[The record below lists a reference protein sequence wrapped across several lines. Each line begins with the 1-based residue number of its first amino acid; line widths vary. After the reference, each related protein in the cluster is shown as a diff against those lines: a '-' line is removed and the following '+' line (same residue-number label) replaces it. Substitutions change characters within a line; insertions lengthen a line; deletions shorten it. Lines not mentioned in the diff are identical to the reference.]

1 MLKLMDNLYFKSC
14 LALNKFLHDEEGDVN
29 IVSMVVLI
37 GIAVL
42 LAVVFRKQ
50 VANLINGMFNTIQ
63 NNANSAIN

>member
-1 MLKLMDNLYFKSC
+1 MLFLWNDFLMRTRNAADR
-14 LALNKFLHDEEGDVN
+14 FLRDEEGDVN

-42 LAVVFRKQ
+42 LAVVFRNQ
-50 VANLINGMFNTIQ
+50 ITNLLNTMFNTIQ

>member
-1 MLKLMDNLYFKSC
+1 MSLL
-14 LALNKFLHDEEGDVN
+14 LNDLRMKARMAASKFLRDEEGDVN

-42 LAVVFRKQ
+42 LAVMFKGQ
-50 VANLINGMFNTIQ
+50 ISNLLTSMFNTIQ